1 MITGLFFILAGIL
14 IAVYPQI
21 LVIFISG
28 FFILIG
34 AGIMMMSLQFRRLH
48 RKANTRLMDWVFRY

>member
-28 FFILIG
+28 FLILIG
-34 AGIMMMSLQFRRLH
+34 FGIIMMSLQFRRLH
-48 RKANTRLMDWVFRY
+48 RRANSRFMDWIIRY